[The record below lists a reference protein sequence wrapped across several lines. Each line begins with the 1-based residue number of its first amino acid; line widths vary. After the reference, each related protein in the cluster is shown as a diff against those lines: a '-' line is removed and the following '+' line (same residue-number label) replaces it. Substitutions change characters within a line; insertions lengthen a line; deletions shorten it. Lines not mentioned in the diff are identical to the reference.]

1 MKRFKSIVI
10 AGFVAVVAAAYA
22 LPAMP
27 AMALDSASLSIA
39 PRKDYVIEPGKS
51 VDDTLIIRNLDPSDP
66 LNLSLR
72 VIDFTYTGNGGTPK
86 LMLDPNA
93 PQTTWSLKPFLTVP
107 KTVSIAP
114 GTSKSVKMSVAIP
127 AGHGAGSY
135 YSAIL
140 YSSGASNGGNVG
152 LSASGVTLVFT
163 QIPGKVNEN
172 LDLKKFGAYM
182 GTTTGDLSGYTSFTT
197 TKPQMLAYTL
207 KNNGNVTE
215 APVGSINLKDMWGH
229 KTSIDEI
236 NPNKSLALIGQTRTF
251 TTCIQRKDQDVEVAG
266 STAKSIVCQNPTMW
280 PGLYT
285 ATLDAFYGQNGNNTQ
300 EIVKTIHFWYM
311 PAWAI
316 VIVIVILLVIAYY
329 IWRLKR
335 AIGRM
340 KHGGVKLNK
349 TRRK

>member
-10 AGFVAVVAAAYA
+10 AGLVALITAAYA

-27 AMALDSASLSIA
+27 TSALDSASLSIA
-39 PRKDYVIEPGKS
+39 PRKDYVIQPGKS
-51 VDDTLIIRNLDPSDP
+51 VDDTLVIRNLDPVEP
-66 LNLSLR
+66 LNLSMR
-72 VIDFTYTGNGGTPK
+72 VIDFTFTNDGGTPK

-114 GTSKSVKMSVAIP
+114 GTSKSVDMSVAIP

-163 QIPGKVNEN
+163 QVPGKVKEN
-172 LDLKKFGAYM
+172 LELKKFGAYV
-182 GTTTGDLSGYTSFTT
+182 GTSSGEMSGYTSFMT

-207 KNNGNVTE
+207 KNHGNVVE
-215 APVGSINLKDMWGH
+215 APVGSITLKDMWGH
-229 KTSIDEI
+229 KTNIDDI

-251 TTCIQRKDQDVEVAG
+251 TSCIQRKDQDVNVGG
-266 STAKSIVCQNPTMW
+266 SAAKSIVCETPSMW

-300 EIVKTIHFWYM
+300 EIVKTIHFVYM
-311 PAWAI
+311 PIWAI
-316 VIVIVILLVIAYY
+316 VILIVILLIIAYY
-329 IWRLKR
+329 VWRITR
-335 AIGRM
+335 AVRRF
-340 KHGGVKLNK
+340 KNGGVKLNK
-349 TRRK
+349 SRRK